1 MFEFEIR
8 DRLKDKLKKL
18 STKNPVLMQ
27 AVNRKIKK
35 IISQDANSIIR
46 YKNLKYDLKEYK
58 RIHITKNIILL
69 FIVDIESN
77 KILFTHLDHIDEI
90 YD

>member
-8 DRLKDKLKKL
+8 EQLKDKLRKL

-27 AVNRKIKK
+27 AVNKKIRE
-35 IISQDANSIIR
+35 IISQDKNSIIR
-46 YKNLKYDLKEYK
+46 YKNLRYDLKEYK

-69 FIVDIESN
+69 FIVDINQN
-77 KILFTHLDHIDEI
+77 KILFTHLEHIDNA
-90 YD
+90 Y